1 MKRVRLRQDE
11 GIGVILVLGV
21 TVIVTTL
28 IASALVLTTNVLGQ
42 SRIRT
47 NFELSLASAEAGI
60 DATLALL
67 QEEYDVDPGNVDF
80 GVPTDGDA
88 CAVASNFSHDS
99 YPDDGTDVE
108 QQEWALQQMTLMSA
122 FPECLTVTDSGEFVV
137 YKPKSPSS
145 TASGSAGRVY
155 SLGAS
160 PTFTAPEE
168 STRALRVD
176 YQFLPYKPQHAILTE
191 GDMSLDSSTLVT
203 TAGASTGGDCDV
215 TGSELAAVHT
225 NSTFAT
231 VTGNPTVC
239 GEVSST
245 GDPSG
250 SSNNFLANPKDPPGS
265 GSRPVVAKPPVYI
278 PTVSASQFYRRS
290 GGQSVAPWYDLCVEA
305 GQAVVRPYS
314 SNGPCDTTT
323 TPVTG
328 VTGVELSWDGS
339 QPWFEL
345 GRNAGS
351 GVYYAHGA
359 NIEHGV
365 GRHEFD
371 NVTLVASRISEADCS
386 TGIGGDIDWVRYEL
400 TAPAVTNL
408 FMLADGDLDT
418 GANFTAGND
427 GTDGSA
433 VQSGMFVAGDD
444 IDMSTSSQGAVG
456 SVLAADRCDDGE
468 ISSIQNPSVYFDP
481 DANSPFSTIVNQT
494 LWFEYN

>member
-1 MKRVRLRQDE
+1 MKLDRLKNDDGV
-11 GIGVILVLGV
+11 GIILVLGISFI
-21 TVIVTTL
+21 VIAL
-28 IASALVLTTNVLGQ
+28 IATALVLATNVLGQ

-60 DATLALL
+60 DSTLALL
-67 QEEYDVDPGNVDF
+67 QEEYDADPGNVDF
-80 GVPTDGDA
+80 GVPTEGDA
-88 CAVASNFSHDS
+88 CSVASGFSHET
-99 YPDDGTDVE
+99 YPTAGTDPE
-108 QQEWALQQMTLMSA
+108 QQVWAQQQMQTMSA
-122 FPECLTVTDSGEFVV
+122 FEECRTATDAGEFVV
-137 YKPKSPSS
+137 FKPKPPSA

-155 SLGAS
+155 ATGAA
-160 PTFTAPEE
+160 PTFETPEQ
-168 STRALRVD
+168 SLRTLRVD
-176 YQFLPYKPQHAILTE
+176 YQFLPYKPQHAILTS

-203 TAGASTGGDCDV
+203 TAGASTGGACDV

-239 GEVSST
+239 GLVSST
-245 GDPSG
+245 DESSG
-250 SSNNFLANPKDPPGS
+250 SSNRFEINAG
-265 GSRPVVAKPPVYI
+265 GAITTKPPVYI
-278 PTVSASQFYRRS
+278 PTVSASQFYRRT

-305 GQAVVRPYS
+305 GNAVVRPYS

-351 GVYYAHGA
+351 GVYFAHGA

-386 TGIGGDIDWVRYEL
+386 AGIGGDINWVRYEL
-400 TAPAVTNL
+400 AAPAVTNL

-494 LWFEYN
+494 LWFEFN